1 MSDIK
6 YIPKY
11 IIINCGF
18 QSINTNIVF
27 TNNRG
32 KNIADSGHVT
42 FVTEVRP
49 PNNYSS
55 ITASIIRQTSVT
67 LHPWQ
72 VKLEVG
78 Y

>member
-1 MSDIK
+1 MSNIK
-6 YIPKY
+6 N
-11 IIINCGF
+11 IIIKCSF
-18 QSINTNIVF
+18 QSIYSNIVF
-27 TNNRG
+27 TNSKGINLA
-32 KNIADSGHVT
+32 NSGNVT

-49 PNNYSS
+49 PNNFSV